1 MMMAGTL
8 SRYFGW
14 RFFSAVLIIFSGMLV
29 LVAMVDFI
37 EMMRRTS
44 DMKDVSALFVAQ
56 VSLYRVPHLT
66 ERVLPFTVMTAGMV
80 CYLNLSRRLELVVA
94 RSAGISAWQFVWP
107 AIVVALLLGV
117 VTTGIYNP
125 LSSSLR
131 EHSARLEAELFRGT
145 RSFHDLGSGFWVRQ
159 RTEDGQQSII
169 NAKTSS
175 QQGIQLAGVTVF
187 QFDDFDRFQGRIEAK
202 SAELHTGYWRL
213 EEARIYTAG
222 SEDPPVDRAVHNLKT
237 NLTPTQVRENFATPE
252 TVPFWQL
259 PDYISLAENAG
270 TAAAGYRVQYYQL
283 LAQPF
288 YLAAMV
294 LLAASVSLRPV
305 RFGGVQQMVL
315 GGVVVGFLLYVMSKV
330 VGDLS
335 KAGLMPPAVAAA
347 LPPFAGGLTG
357 LVMLLYQEDG

>member
-1 MMMAGTL
+1 
-8 SRYFGW
+8 
-14 RFFSAVLIIFSGMLV
+14 SGMLV

-94 RSAGISAWQFVWP
+94 RSAGISAWQFVGP
-107 AIVVALLLGV
+107 AIVVALWLGV

-187 QFDDFDRFQGRIEAK
+187 QFDDYDRFQGRIEAR
-202 SAELHTGYWRL
+202 SAELHTGYWRVGG
-213 EEARIYTAG
+213 ARHHTARRA
-222 SEDPPVDRAVHNLKT
+222 DPPTAPAPPHPQT
-237 NLTPTQVRENFATPE
+237 NPHP
-252 TVPFWQL
+252 PH
-259 PDYISLAENAG
+259 G
-270 TAAAGYRVQYYQL
+270 TR
-283 LAQPF
+283 
-288 YLAAMV
+288 
-294 LLAASVSLRPV
+294 
-305 RFGGVQQMVL
+305 
-315 GGVVVGFLLYVMSKV
+315 
-330 VGDLS
+330 
-335 KAGLMPPAVAAA
+335 
-347 LPPFAGGLTG
+347 T
-357 LVMLLYQEDG
+357 